1 VSVQVER
8 KGTAALKIPKSVHC
22 HYSANGTKH
31 AFWGTD
37 VPCHKTVYDTEENK
51 KELIL
56 TLRRLMSY
64 IYGAPILDV
73 SRSHTTTQHSR

>member
-1 VSVQVER
+1 LSNLWLLLKIVSVQVER
-8 KGTAALKIPKSVHC
+8 KGTATLKIPKSVHC
-22 HYSANGTKH
+22 RYSANGTKH

-56 TLRRLMSY
+56 KDR
-64 IYGAPILDV
+64 I
-73 SRSHTTTQHSR
+73 